1 MNRKQIF
8 SILAT
13 AFFVIAVFQLAD
25 RGFTVPAIAA
35 LALGAVTS
43 ALARKEKDKE
53 NDDSHQE

>member
-1 MNRKQIF
+1 MNKKQIF

-35 LALGAVTS
+35 LALGAVMS
-43 ALARKEKDKE
+43 ALAKREKDKE
-53 NDDSHQE
+53 NDGSRQE

>member
-13 AFFVIAVFQLAD
+13 AFFVIAGFQLAD

-43 ALARKEKDKE
+43 ALEIK
-53 NDDSHQE
+53 